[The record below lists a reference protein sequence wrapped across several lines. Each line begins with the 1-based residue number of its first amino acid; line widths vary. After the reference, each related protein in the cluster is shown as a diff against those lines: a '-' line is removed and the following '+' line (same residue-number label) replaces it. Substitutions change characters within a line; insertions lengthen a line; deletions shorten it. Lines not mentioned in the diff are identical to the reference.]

1 METICITRCHF
12 NGGGIDIIL
21 GSPLLS
27 MVTAPLKCR
36 IIAGEE
42 DDPWNSTPNM
52 DGRTQKQ
59 QWINKRK
66 NV

>member
-1 METICITRCHF
+1 METRCIPRCHF
-12 NGGGIDIIL
+12 IGGGIDIIL

-36 IIAGEE
+36 IIASEG
-42 DDPWNSTPNM
+42 DDPLNSTPNM
-52 DGRTQKQ
+52 DGRMQKQ